1 LNTNTFA
8 PVRIGIAGLG
18 RLGRRHAENLIS
30 RVPGAALVAAADPVA
45 ANRDWARTLGVA
57 NVYEDLP
64 ALLAHPELEAVWLV
78 TPTTL
83 HADQMITVLEA
94 GKHVFCEKPLALEV
108 ADCERVI
115 AVARQRPA
123 QVAMVGFMRRLDP
136 GNVEAKRLLDAGELG
151 EPFHIHLDSH
161 DPVDPN
167 GYFVRY
173 APTSGGLFLDCAI
186 HDADLLRWLLDAAEP
201 VRVSAAGSRR
211 MYPDLAACD
220 DIDTGVVTIEFDT
233 GVIGTISVSRTS
245 HRGYE
250 AALQVHGTRG
260 AVRAGYSLS
269 PLPVVCEGGD
279 ARHTAGLPDFYARFD
294 VAFLR
299 ETEAF
304 VTAVRNGTPSPLTL
318 ENACEATRLAVA
330 MRDALQQHAT
340 LTLPPGTS
348 NRTSEAAENK

>member
-1 LNTNTFA
+1 LTTSTFD
-8 PVRIGIAGLG
+8 PVRIGIVGLG
-18 RLGRRHAENLIS
+18 RLGKLHAENLMS
-30 RVPGAALVAAADPVA
+30 RVPGAILVAAADPA
-45 ANRDWARTLGVA
+45 AAERDWAQTLGVA
-57 NVYEDLP
+57 NVYEDLS
-64 ALLAHPELEAVWLV
+64 ALLAHPDLEAVWLV

-83 HADQMITVLEA
+83 HADQIITVLEA
-94 GKHVFCEKPLALEV
+94 GKHVFCEKPLALDV

-123 QVAMVGFMRRLDP
+123 QVAMVGFMRRFDP
-136 GNVEAKRLLDAGELG
+136 GNVETKRLLDTSELG

-186 HDADLLRWLLDAAEP
+186 HDADLLRWLLDDAEP
-201 VRVSAAGSRR
+201 VRVTAAGSRR

-220 DIDTGVVTIEFDT
+220 DIDTGVVTIEYDT

-250 AALQVHGTRG
+250 AALHVHGTRG
-260 AVRAGYSLS
+260 AVRVGYGLS
-269 PLPVVCEGGD
+269 PLPVVRDGGD

-294 VAFLR
+294 DAFLR

-304 VTAVRNGTPSPLTL
+304 VTAVRKGTPSPLTL
-318 ENACEATRLAVA
+318 EDAREATRLAVA

-340 LTLPPGTS
+340 LSLPLRAS
-348 NRTSEAAENK
+348 NKISGSAGSK